1 MAGAVLALL
10 LPSAARADASSASP
24 GPGSWQQSW
33 WASPGHTLAARNR
46 PDRLAA
52 PRTGPAVR
60 FRSAWGS
67 PQAYLLLAAVITHDG
82 IRSGVAAPAAAAA
95 SATRPSAPAL
105 PRATASARLQPSAR
119 PRATTAGTTPPRA
132 VSSTVKSAVSGPV
145 TLPRRSDSPAALALV
160 GPLDSQ
166 GMGIPWLVGGACA
179 ALTVLAGV
187 LRAALQSRR
196 RTPAPR

>member
-24 GPGSWQQSW
+24 DPGSWQQSW
-33 WASPGHTLAARNR
+33 WASPGHTLAPRNR
-46 PDRLAA
+46 PARLAA

-60 FRSAWGS
+60 FRSGWGG

-82 IRSGVAAPAAAAA
+82 IRSGVAAPAAPAAPA
-95 SATRPSAPAL
+95 ARPSAPAL
-105 PRATASARLQPSAR
+105 PRATAAARLEPSAR
-119 PRATTAGTTPPRA
+119 PPAATPPRA

-145 TLPRRSDSPAALALV
+145 TLPRRSDSPGALALV

-166 GMGIPWLVGGACA
+166 GMGMPWLVGGACA

-187 LRAALQSRR
+187 LRAALQNRR
-196 RTPAPR
+196 RTPASR

>member
-24 GPGSWQQSW
+24 DPGSWQQSW
-33 WASPGHTLAARNR
+33 WASPGHTLAPRTR

-52 PRTGPAVR
+52 PRTGPVVR
-60 FRSAWGS
+60 FRSAWAG

-82 IRSGVAAPAAAAA
+82 IRSRVAARTAAAA
-95 SATRPSAPAL
+95 SATRPSAPDL
-105 PRATASARLQPSAR
+105 PRATAAARLEPPAR
-119 PRATTAGTTPPRA
+119 PPATTPPRA

-145 TLPRRSDSPAALALV
+145 TLPRRSDSPGALALV

-166 GMGIPWLVGGACA
+166 GMGMPWLVGGACA
-179 ALTVLAGV
+179 ALTVLVGV
-187 LRAALQSRR
+187 LRAALQNRR
-196 RTPAPR
+196 RTPAPG

>member
-24 GPGSWQQSW
+24 DPGSWQQTW
-33 WASPGHTLAARNR
+33 WASPGHTLAPRNR

-60 FRSAWGS
+60 FRSAWGG
-67 PQAYLLLAAVITHDG
+67 PQAYVLLAAVITHDG
-82 IRSGVAAPAAAAA
+82 IRSWVAAPAAAAA
-95 SATRPSAPAL
+95 SASATRPSARAL
-105 PRATASARLQPSAR
+105 PRATAAARVEPSAR
-119 PRATTAGTTPPRA
+119 PPGTTPPRA

-145 TLPRRSDSPAALALV
+145 TLPRRSDSPGALALV

-166 GMGIPWLVGGACA
+166 GMGTPWLVGGACA

-187 LRAALQSRR
+187 LRAALQNRR
-196 RTPAPR
+196 RPSAPR

>member
-10 LPSAARADASSASP
+10 LPSAASADASSASP
-24 GPGSWQQSW
+24 DPGSWQQSW
-33 WASPGHTLAARNR
+33 WASPGHTLASRNR

-60 FRSAWGS
+60 FRSAWAG

-82 IRSGVAAPAAAAA
+82 IRSRVAAPAAAR
-95 SATRPSAPAL
+95 ATRPSAPAL
-105 PRATASARLQPSAR
+105 PRATAAARPEPSAR
-119 PRATTAGTTPPRA
+119 PPATTPGTTPPRA

-145 TLPRRSDSPAALALV
+145 TLPRRSDSPGALALV

-166 GMGIPWLVGGACA
+166 GMGMPWLVGGACA

-187 LRAALQSRR
+187 LRAALQNRR